1 MSKATMNGRT
11 EVDLGRRNFLSTVK
25 YAAAI
30 SAAALMGKNAV
41 SAAATSPVAAAPSV
55 SGYHE
60 TGHIRKYYQ
69 SARY

>member
-1 MSKATMNGRT
+1 MWKAIMHGRT
-11 EVDLGRRNFLSTVK
+11 KVDLGRRNFLGTVK

-30 SAAALMGKNAV
+30 SAVALVGKNAI
-41 SAAATSPVAAAPSV
+41 SAAATSPVPAAPSV